1 MTVRSDR
8 RERAE
13 GVACAHR
20 ALNAPHDD
28 AARAFGADRGRAEG
42 IQRVH
47 GTEDLAAAD
56 LGTDFRGGHEEA
68 VVRRGVVNLEMGFVG
83 VFGRALDLRAQFGG
97 VLRRNN
103 FKRGEQVAQA
113 AVEIAQ
119 VARVDVAGAAALDVD
134 GGNISG
140 VGGAERAAGQKRA
153 VPTPEGVEAGGHRAL
168 RAVDG
173 FFVRDETGPRQQF
186 VGAAG
191 AVQIDVVRDLREELG
206 VEEVRESLRDR
217 AAGGSGKGAGEV
229 DVVGGI
235 RAEAGVE
242 RAFVQHGHHDDGAAQ
257 GFRAPVLG
265 PLAEQGG
272 PLVFVAVRGAIQQEH
287 GTGLGAAPDEGIETD
302 STGGESALVKAGRE
316 LLKID
321 GKFGSGGTHG

>member
-1 MTVRSDR
+1 MSRRSDR

-13 GVACAHR
+13 RVALAHG

-28 AARAFGADRGRAEG
+28 AAGAFGADDGRGEG
-42 IQRVH
+42 VQRVH
-47 GTEDLAAAD
+47 DAENLAAAD
-56 LGTDFRGGHEEA
+56 AGTDFRGGHEEP
-68 VVRRGVVNLEMGFVG
+68 VVRRGVVNLEVSFVG
-83 VFGRALDLRAQFGG
+83 VFGRALDLGAQFRGAF
-97 VLRRNN
+97 RRDK
-103 FKRGEQVAQA
+103 FKGGEQKAQT
-113 AVEIAQ
+113 AVEVAE

-134 GGNISG
+134 GGDVAG
-140 VGGAERAAGQKRA
+140 MGCTQRAARQKRA
-153 VPTPEGVEAGGHRAL
+153 VPAPEGVEARGHGAL

-173 FFVRDETGPRQQF
+173 FFVGNKTGPRQQF

-191 AVQIDVVRDLREELG
+191 AVQIDVVGNLREELS
-206 VEEVRESLRDR
+206 VEQVCESLRDR
-217 AAGGSGKGAGEV
+217 AAGVAGKGAGKV

-242 RAFVQHGHHDDGAAQ
+242 RALVQHGHHDDGAAQ
-257 GFRAPVLG
+257 IFRAPVLG

-272 PLVFVAVRGAIQQEH
+272 ALVFVAVRGTVQQEH
-287 GTGLGAAPDEGIETD
+287 GAGLGAAPDKCIEADATD
-302 STGGESALVKAGRE
+302 GESALVKAGRE